1 MSDKKEK
8 KLKRK
13 REEEE
18 EKEEP
23 LEIDL
28 EKPTPLSKKQ
38 LRLQKKGKDVNL
50 KLSKKQKLLQESTA
64 DLEEA
69 EEETK
74 EEEGEDGKEKKKK
87 SEFGVWIGNLSFDTT
102 PDQLKEFFVS
112 NTKDLKKLDETADGE
127 GSKITE
133 RDITRVNMPKSKFK
147 KTENKGFAYV
157 DFRDKKQL
165 TAALGLSEQSLNRRN
180 VLIKDANSFDGR
192 PEKPA
197 KNPLVNLHSG
207 PGNDNPPTRI
217 LFVGNLSYDV
227 TELDLEKHFQHCGRI
242 TKIRM
247 ATFEDSG
254 KCKGF
259 AFVDFLNPDGP
270 TYALKD
276 RSISHLN
283 GRPLKMQYGE
293 DRSKRTQKDKMM
305 TRLKASGVDVS
316 QQEQNQQSQEQE
328 KPAREYHD
336 NTKKEWSSSKATFKP
351 KPRRAN
357 ESNQR
362 VKPGLALAT
371 AQRAKVSIVES
382 KGKKIVFD

>member
-1 MSDKKEK
+1 MSDKSSKKEH
-8 KLKRK
+8 KRK
-13 REEEE
+13 REEDEE
-18 EKEEP
+18 

-28 EKPTPLSKKQ
+28 EQPAPLSKKQ
-38 LRLQKKGKDVNL
+38 LRLQKKGKDVNF
-50 KLSKKQKLLQESTA
+50 KLSKKQKILQESTA

-69 EEETK
+69 EEESK
-74 EEEGEDGKEKKKK
+74 EDEDGDGKKKK
-87 SEFGVWIGNLSFDTT
+87 SEYGIWIGNLSFDTT
-102 PDQLKEFFVS
+102 PEDLKEFFISMTKSLKPSSEVS
-112 NTKDLKKLDETADGE
+112 DDE

-133 RDITRVNMPKSKFK
+133 RDITRVKMPKSKFK
-147 KTENKGFAYV
+147 KNENKGFAYV
-157 DFRDKKQL
+157 NFRTKNQML
-165 TAALGLSEQSLNRRN
+165 AAISVSDEYLNKRK
-180 VLIKDANSFDGR
+180 VLIKDANSFEGR
-192 PEKPA
+192 PEKPQ
-197 KNPLVNLHSG
+197 KSPLINLHSG

-227 TELDLEKHFQHCGRI
+227 TELDLEKQFQHCGRI

-270 TYALKD
+270 TNALKD
-276 RSISHLN
+276 RSVSHLN

-305 TRLKASGVDVS
+305 TRLRNNGVDVT
-316 QQEQNQQSQEQE
+316 QHEQHEE
-328 KPAREYHD
+328 TPAKEHHD

-351 KPRRAN
+351 KPKRPT

-362 VKPGLALAT
+362 VKPGLALAN